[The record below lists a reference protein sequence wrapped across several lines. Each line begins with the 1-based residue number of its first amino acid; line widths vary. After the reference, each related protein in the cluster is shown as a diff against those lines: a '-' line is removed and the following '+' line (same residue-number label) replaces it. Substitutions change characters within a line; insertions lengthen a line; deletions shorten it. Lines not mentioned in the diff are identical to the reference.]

1 MAGLIYVHPNQ
12 ESTGEILQQNISQKK
27 QKTIYLVS
35 NREQSRSLERQ
46 IGQSDV
52 EWMTMDQWV
61 VRLMG
66 GQPKITA
73 VEQCAIVQ
81 QELRRLVEKG
91 ELRYFNQENC
101 FQMSWIE
108 MLVDF
113 IEEIKRAHVLPQRLK
128 RLWKRKEVKLRDF
141 ALIYEEYQDRLKVD
155 NLLDHPEMYIQLIRK
170 LSQLSSLLP
179 ERVVIEGFPHL
190 YPIQEQLLIQLVT
203 LGVTVELHV
212 VADPLRRRLF
222 QETFAMIERL
232 EKRGFLQRFDYLS
245 KPIRSGKDPAL
256 AFLTKHA
263 FGEEVLPSSVN
274 PQAIQVI
281 SAEGMEAEVEQLVVH
296 LKQYLLESQ
305 VPYRD
310 VAIISSQ
317 LGEYRE
323 LLHLYLERA
332 GIPVAEDW
340 KQKLTDHPLWQTI
353 IALFQVRHGHVNWLG
368 VLEESPFLPFRHW
381 RKQMGQIPVDVT
393 EWMQWAEK
401 EWEQEG
407 PDPAQLFEWI
417 KQIPKQLSWEKWLTW
432 FSEWIQPLHPLKQF
446 RSTYASQEL
455 EQLAEALRAWQS
467 LQQLLTSLQK
477 IAHGT
482 KGQSELTWRRFID
495 WLGQT
500 AEQIEINKRPAQKG
514 GIRFL
519 SAELTHGYVF
529 RAVFLLGCVD
539 GKWPRAYYDHLL
551 VPDRERAQLRHEG
564 IYLLYSSELG
574 KRQLISFY
582 RSLMTAKDRVYF
594 FYTHADE
601 KGNRQLPSPYLVEA
615 LQIFRNRPMEKSFS
629 ADEWTNWSTC
639 YSPAKGREFALRLLS
654 QDGESTRSDDREI
667 ALQVLESWKQK
678 SPTKWRSLL
687 ERIKVERLR
696 MSSIE
701 HPFQGQISDPIL
713 LQQIKEWMD
722 RKIWNPTELNHLVE
736 CPFRFMAQYLW
747 KVNQGKQQAQG
758 ISAAKQDHLLRK
770 VLVRIL
776 EHRKRERPLQQLSLE
791 ELLLEQKKASQ
802 ILEQYLK
809 EIEITSPFHFELDR
823 QRIEQSLYD
832 YLSYEYHLHMK
843 QGYQLTPKHLQL
855 AFGQE
860 KRRGDDPHSIESPVS
875 LRLSEGM
882 TIQLQGRIDRIDQD
896 SEGNTIL
903 YLYRS
908 KIYTSSK
915 EIMEGQ
921 DLSLPLYIKVL
932 EQQFAFPSDQLIGA
946 AYYTKRKK
954 GTANPRNTGLW
965 REEKKKEAKLHVRT
979 TALEREEW
987 KETFQRIG
995 QLLESKWKQVQK
1007 GDCLTSPTWDCSE
1020 YCPQKTI
1027 CRAYRQ
1033 AREGE

>member
-1 MAGLIYVHPNQ
+1 
-12 ESTGEILQQNISQKK
+12 
-27 QKTIYLVS
+27 
-35 NREQSRSLERQ
+35 
-46 IGQSDV
+46 
-52 EWMTMDQWV
+52 
-61 VRLMG
+61 
-66 GQPKITA
+66 
-73 VEQCAIVQ
+73 
-81 QELRRLVEKG
+81 
-91 ELRYFNQENC
+91 
-101 FQMSWIE
+101 
-108 MLVDF
+108 
-113 IEEIKRAHVLPQRLK
+113 
-128 RLWKRKEVKLRDF
+128 
-141 ALIYEEYQDRLKVD
+141 
-155 NLLDHPEMYIQLIRK
+155 
-170 LSQLSSLLP
+170 
-179 ERVVIEGFPHL
+179 
-190 YPIQEQLLIQLVT
+190 
-203 LGVTVELHV
+203 
-212 VADPLRRRLF
+212 
-222 QETFAMIERL
+222 
-232 EKRGFLQRFDYLS
+232 
-245 KPIRSGKDPAL
+245 
-256 AFLTKHA
+256 
-263 FGEEVLPSSVN
+263 
-274 PQAIQVI
+274 
-281 SAEGMEAEVEQLVVH
+281 
-296 LKQYLLESQ
+296 
-305 VPYRD
+305 
-310 VAIISSQ
+310 
-317 LGEYRE
+317 
-323 LLHLYLERA
+323 
-332 GIPVAEDW
+332 
-340 KQKLTDHPLWQTI
+340 
-353 IALFQVRHGHVNWLG
+353 
-368 VLEESPFLPFRHW
+368 
-381 RKQMGQIPVDVT
+381 
-393 EWMQWAEK
+393 
-401 EWEQEG
+401 
-407 PDPAQLFEWI
+407 
-417 KQIPKQLSWEKWLTW
+417 
-432 FSEWIQPLHPLKQF
+432 
-446 RSTYASQEL
+446 
-455 EQLAEALRAWQS
+455 
-467 LQQLLTSLQK
+467 
-477 IAHGT
+477 
-482 KGQSELTWRRFID
+482 
-495 WLGQT
+495 
-500 AEQIEINKRPAQKG
+500 
-514 GIRFL
+514 
-519 SAELTHGYVF
+519 
-529 RAVFLLGCVD
+529 
-539 GKWPRAYYDHLL
+539 
-551 VPDRERAQLRHEG
+551 
-564 IYLLYSSELG
+564 
-574 KRQLISFY
+574 
-582 RSLMTAKDRVYF
+582 
-594 FYTHADE
+594 
-601 KGNRQLPSPYLVEA
+601 
-615 LQIFRNRPMEKSFS
+615 
-629 ADEWTNWSTC
+629 
-639 YSPAKGREFALRLLS
+639 
-654 QDGESTRSDDREI
+654 
-667 ALQVLESWKQK
+667 
-678 SPTKWRSLL
+678 
-687 ERIKVERLR
+687 VERLR